1 MNTPNT
7 DTDVLIVGAGPVG
20 LFMANECARRG
31 LRWRIVEARRG
42 LSEHSKALAIFPRT
56 LEVFDMAGIA
66 EPFVESANRVTSVR
80 VMTHGRSLAH
90 LPFRPEDSPYPFI
103 AMVPQNLTEAHL
115 ADALT
120 SRGGHIDFDTRFE
133 HATQGTGMGMV
144 HVQLKRHGEPEF
156 VSTTYLVACDG
167 AHSTVRKDLGLPFR
181 GGEYAEQFMLAD
193 IETDA
198 PCPHDE
204 LLVCPHEDGPLAIF
218 PMSATHH
225 RVVASVKQVDDEV
238 PHLALVQRLL
248 NERAPGGIR
257 AAGLIW
263 SSYFHIHHRRV
274 PHLRQGNT
282 FLAGDAAHIHSPFG
296 GQGMNTGLQ
305 DAWNLVWKLD
315 LTLKGHGTRA
325 LIDSYDE
332 ERTPVIRHVVGITDV
347 LTRAMASTN
356 PVVRGL
362 RDRMIPLAA
371 GRPGVQH
378 AVVQQLS
385 ELGIDYHGSPIV
397 TGDAPRYL
405 DDSLRGG
412 QGIVSRYLLLM
423 GKDLSASLQ
432 LAARHMALAFKDV
445 LEVRFGSQHGIA
457 LVRPDGYLAYQG
469 HRGEGM
475 SALEKIFSLLERQ
488 AH

>member
-7 DTDVLIVGAGPVG
+7 DTNTDVLIVGAGPVG

-56 LEVFDMAGIA
+56 LEVFDMAGLA
-66 EPFVESANRVTSVR
+66 DPFVERANRVTSVR

-90 LPFRPEDSPYPFI
+90 LPFQPEDSPYPFI
-103 AMVPQNLTEAHL
+103 AMVPQNVTEAHL
-115 ADALT
+115 ADALAA
-120 SRGGHIDFDTRFE
+120 RGGRIDFNTRFE
-133 HATQGTGMGMV
+133 HATQGTGMV
-144 HVQLKRHGEPEF
+144 HVKLERNGEPEF
-156 VSTTYLVACDG
+156 VSATYLVACDG
-167 AHSTVRKDLGLPFR
+167 AHSTVRKNLNLPFR
-181 GGEYAEQFMLAD
+181 GGEYHDHFMLAD
-193 IETDA
+193 IETDTD
-198 PCPHDE
+198 CPADE
-204 LLVCPHEDGPLAIF
+204 LLICPHEAGPLAIF

-225 RVVASVKQVDDEV
+225 RIVASVKTADGEA
-238 PHLALVQRLL
+238 PTMAMVQRLL
-248 NERAPGGIR
+248 DERGPGGIR
-257 AAGLIW
+257 VTGLIW
-263 SSYFHIHHRRV
+263 SSSFHIHHRQV
-274 PHLRQGNT
+274 PHLRYGNT

-315 LTLKGHGTRA
+315 LALKGHGTQA

-332 ERTPVIRHVVGITDV
+332 ERMPVIRHVVGVTDL
-347 LTRAMASTN
+347 LTRAMASSN
-356 PVVRGL
+356 PMVRGL
-362 RDRMIPLAA
+362 RDRMIPIAA
-371 GRPGVQH
+371 GRPGLQH

-397 TGDAPRYL
+397 TGDAHRYL

-423 GKDLSASLQ
+423 GKDLSTSLQ
-432 LAARHMALAFKDV
+432 MAARHMALAFKDV
-445 LEVRFGSQHGIA
+445 LEVRFGRQYGIA

-475 SALEKIFSLLERQ
+475 SALDKIFSLLERQ